1 MRPVSR
7 ISTPSDEEADESSRK
22 GVPMFTRKIRIAL
35 ISLLTLAVL
44 GTAGLTTSMAAA
56 QEASSDQKVRSGEA
70 AFHDAMRKLWEDH
83 ITWTRMFIVEFAAD
97 SPATQ
102 ATAERLLQNQVDIGD
117 AIKPFYGEEAGD
129 QLTALLRDHILTA
142 VDILTAAKAGD
153 QQAVDEASA
162 RWYANAD
169 DIAAFLSS
177 ANPDNWPLGETR
189 SMMRDHLDLTLAEA
203 VARLQGDFQ
212 ADIAAYDAVHRQIL
226 EMADMLS
233 AGIVAQ
239 FPKAFK

>member
-1 MRPVSR
+1 
-7 ISTPSDEEADESSRK
+7 
-22 GVPMFTRKIRIAL
+22 MFTRRIRIAL

-44 GTAGLTTSMAAA
+44 GTAGLVTAAA
-56 QEASSDQKVRSGEA
+56 VGTSAHSHDKLRSEEV

-83 ITWTRMFIVEFAAD
+83 ITWTRMFIVDFAAD
-97 SPATQ
+97 SPATD
-102 ATAERLLQNQVDIGD
+102 ATAGRLLQNQVDIGD
-117 AIKPFYGEEAGD
+117 AIKPFYGDEAGD
-129 QLTALLRDHILTA
+129 QLTVLLQDHILIA
-142 VDILTAAKAGD
+142 ADILTAAKAGD
-153 QQAVDEASA
+153 QEAVEEASK

-177 ANPDNWPLGETR
+177 ANPDQWPLEEMQE
-189 SMMRDHLDLTLAEA
+189 MMRDHLDLTLAEA

-212 ADIAAYDAVHRQIL
+212 TDIATYDEVHGQIL

-233 AGIVAQ
+233 GGIIAQ

>member
-1 MRPVSR
+1 
-7 ISTPSDEEADESSRK
+7 
-22 GVPMFTRKIRIAL
+22 MFRRKIRIAL

-44 GTAGLTTSMAAA
+44 GTAGLVTAGAAGTVA
-56 QEASSDQKVRSGEA
+56 HSDRKVRSEEA
-70 AFHDAMRKLWEDH
+70 VFHDAMRKLWEDH

-97 SPATQ
+97 SPATET
-102 ATAERLLQNQVDIGD
+102 TADRLLQNQVDIGD
-117 AIKPFYGEEAGD
+117 AITPFYGDEAGD
-129 QLTALLRDHILTA
+129 QLTALLREHILIA
-142 VDILTAAKAGD
+142 ADILTAAKAGD
-153 QQAVDEASA
+153 QEAVDGATA

-177 ANPDNWPLGETR
+177 ANPDHWPLEEMR
-189 SMMRDHLDLTLAEA
+189 ARMRDHLDLTLAEA

-212 ADIAAYDAVHRQIL
+212 ADIAAYDEVHGQIL

-233 AGIVAQ
+233 EGIVAQ

>member
-1 MRPVSR
+1 
-7 ISTPSDEEADESSRK
+7 
-22 GVPMFTRKIRIAL
+22 MFRRKIRISL

-44 GTAGLTTSMAAA
+44 GTVGGVTAGAAGTSTHPHKKLRP
-56 QEASSDQKVRSGEA
+56 QELAL
-70 AFHDAMRKLWEDH
+70 HDAMRKLWEDH

-117 AIKPFYGEEAGD
+117 AIKPFYGDEAGD
-129 QLTALLRDHILTA
+129 QVTALLQDHILTA
-142 VDILTAAKAGD
+142 ADILAAAKTGD
-153 QQAVDEASA
+153 QEPVNEASA
-162 RWYANAD
+162 RWYANANE
-169 DIAAFLSS
+169 IAAFLSS
-177 ANPDNWPLGETR
+177 ANPDHWPLEEMQE
-189 SMMRDHLDLTLAEA
+189 MMRDHLDLTLAEA

-212 ADIAAYDAVHRQIL
+212 ADIAAYDEVHGQIL

-233 AGIVAQ
+233 AGIIAQ

>member
-1 MRPVSR
+1 
-7 ISTPSDEEADESSRK
+7 
-22 GVPMFTRKIRIAL
+22 MFRGRIRIAV
-35 ISLLTLAVL
+35 ISLVTLAVL
-44 GTAGLTTSMAAA
+44 GTAGLVTAGATGTSADSGPKV
-56 QEASSDQKVRSGEA
+56 SSEEA
-70 AFHDAMRKLWEDH
+70 AFHDGMRKLWEDH

-117 AIKPFYGEEAGD
+117 AVKPFYGDEAGD
-129 QLTALLRDHILTA
+129 QLTVLLQEHILIA
-142 VDILTAAKAGD
+142 ADLLGAAKSGD
-153 QQAVDEASA
+153 QEAVEDASE
-162 RWYANAD
+162 RWYANAN

-177 ANPDNWPLGETR
+177 ANPDHWPLGEMQA
-189 SMMRDHLDLTLAEA
+189 MMRGHLDLTLAEA

-212 ADIAAYDAVHRQIL
+212 ADIAAYDEVHGQIL

>member
-1 MRPVSR
+1 
-7 ISTPSDEEADESSRK
+7 
-22 GVPMFTRKIRIAL
+22 MFTRKIRIAL

>member
-1 MRPVSR
+1 
-7 ISTPSDEEADESSRK
+7 
-22 GVPMFTRKIRIAL
+22 MFRRNIRIAL
-35 ISLLTLAVL
+35 MSLLTLAAL
-44 GTAGLTTSMAAA
+44 GTAGLATSVAAGT
-56 QEASSDQKVRSGEA
+56 STPSDKKLGSEEL
-70 AFHDAMRKLWEDH
+70 AFHDDMRKLWEDH

-102 ATAERLLQNQVDIGD
+102 ATAERLLQHQVDIGD
-117 AIKPFYGEEAGD
+117 AIKPFYGDEAGD
-129 QLTALLRDHILTA
+129 QLTALLQDHILTA
-142 VDILTAAKAGD
+142 ADILAAAKAGD
-153 QQAVDEASA
+153 QEGVEEASA

-177 ANPDNWPLGETR
+177 ANPDHWPLEEMQA
-189 SMMRDHLDLTLAEA
+189 MMRDHLDLTLTEA

-212 ADIAAYDAVHRQIL
+212 ADIAAYDEVHGQIL

-233 AGIVAQ
+233 SGIVAQ

>member
-1 MRPVSR
+1 
-7 ISTPSDEEADESSRK
+7 
-22 GVPMFTRKIRIAL
+22 MFRRKIRIAL
-35 ISLLTLAVL
+35 VSLLTLAAL
-44 GTAGLTTSMAAA
+44 GTAGLVTSVAAGTSTHPHKKHRP
-56 QEASSDQKVRSGEA
+56 QEV

-97 SPATQ
+97 SPATE

-117 AIKPFYGEEAGD
+117 AIKPFYGDEAGD

-142 VDILTAAKAGD
+142 ADILAAAKAGD
-153 QQAVDEASA
+153 QEAVNEASE
-162 RWYANAD
+162 RWYANAN

-177 ANPDNWPLGETR
+177 ANPDHWPLEEMQG
-189 SMMRDHLDLTLAEA
+189 MMRDHLDLTLAEA

-212 ADIAAYDAVHRQIL
+212 ADIAAYDEVHGQIL
-226 EMADMLS
+226 ETADMLS
-233 AGIVAQ
+233 AGIIAQ

>member
-1 MRPVSR
+1 
-7 ISTPSDEEADESSRK
+7 
-22 GVPMFTRKIRIAL
+22 MFRGKIRIAL

-44 GTAGLTTSMAAA
+44 GTAGLITAGAAGTSTH
-56 QEASSDQKVRSGEA
+56 SDKKLGFEEL
-70 AFHDAMRKLWEDH
+70 AFHDAMHQLWEDH
-83 ITWTRMFIVEFAAD
+83 ITWTRMFIVEVAAD

-117 AIKPFYGEEAGD
+117 AIKPFYGDEAGD
-129 QLTALLRDHILTA
+129 QLTALLQDHILTA
-142 VDILTAAKAGD
+142 ADILTAAKAGD
-153 QQAVDEASA
+153 QEAVEEASA

-169 DIAAFLSS
+169 EIAAFLSS
-177 ANPDNWPLGETR
+177 ANPHHWPLEEMRG
-189 SMMRDHLDLTLAEA
+189 MMREHLDLTLAEA
-203 VARLQGDFQ
+203 VARLQGDYS
-212 ADIAAYDAVHRQIL
+212 ADIAAYDEIHGQIL

>member
-1 MRPVSR
+1 MFR
-7 ISTPSDEEADESSRK
+7 RK
-22 GVPMFTRKIRIAL
+22 VKIAL
-35 ISLLTLAVL
+35 ISLMTLAVL
-44 GTAGLTTSMAAA
+44 GTAGLATSMAAGTST
-56 QEASSDQKVRSGEA
+56 ESDRKIRSEEL

-83 ITWTRMFIVEFAAD
+83 VTWTRMFIVEFAAD

-102 ATAERLLQNQVDIGD
+102 ATAGRLLQNQVDIGD
-117 AIKPFYGEEAGD
+117 AIKPFYGDEAGD
-129 QLTALLRDHILTA
+129 QLTALLQDHILTA
-142 VDILTAAKAGD
+142 ADILAAAKAGD
-153 QQAVDEASA
+153 QEGVEEASA

-177 ANPDNWPLGETR
+177 ANPDHWPLEEMQA
-189 SMMRDHLDLTLAEA
+189 MMRDHLDLTLAEA

-212 ADIAAYDAVHRQIL
+212 ADIAAYDELHGQIL